1 MSICS
6 PLDRTEAAPRIL
18 PAGFF
23 VGLAGGSAEI
33 VVVWFYSAL
42 TGGDAAIVARHIGS
56 AVGLDGSSATA
67 GLAIHMGL
75 AVALGIALSTA
86 VQMLAGLLTRDG
98 AMFCFVVGS
107 LAVVWAINYFVI
119 LPVVSPEF
127 VNLLPYAVTLASK
140 LAFGA
145 AAAMA
150 LNVLKSRS
158 RAAY

>member
-1 MSICS
+1 
-6 PLDRTEAAPRIL
+6 
-18 PAGFF
+18 
-23 VGLAGGSAEI
+23 
-33 VVVWFYSAL
+33 
-42 TGGDAAIVARHIGS
+42 
-56 AVGLDGSSATA
+56 
-67 GLAIHMGL
+67 MGL